1 MSRVHAGREI
11 KVCVLATHSLAF
23 HFLVSLLRADGR
35 ARVMKLEQR
44 KSCNLDSGEWIY
56 VIDCAGLPVPLCG
69 CLPRLRVFDRDAR
82 FLLLDEAP
90 MEVTTIIQL
99 GVHGFLTYKEVP
111 ADLLAALYAVA
122 EGKTWFNQNLLKD
135 YVHKAL
141 LAQKGECNGNSRLTL
156 REAEIMEL
164 LEKRYSN
171 HEIASLLGI
180 RNSTVKFHVSNLF
193 SKLQVSNRH
202 SLLKKYDAVDRWKR
216 LLLYTSIARP

>member
-1 MSRVHAGREI
+1 MSRVRAGREI
-11 KVCVLATHSLAF
+11 NVCVLATHSLAF
-23 HFLVSLLRADGR
+23 HFIVFLLRADSR
-35 ARVMKLEQR
+35 VRVMKLEQR
-44 KSCNLDSGEWIY
+44 RNCSLDSGEWLY
-56 VIDCAGLPVPLCG
+56 VIDCAGLAVPLCG
-69 CLPRLRVFDRDAR
+69 CLPRLRVFDRNAR

-111 ADLLAALYAVA
+111 ADFLSALYAVA

-135 YVHKAL
+135 YVHNAL
-141 LAQKGECNGNSRLTL
+141 LAQSGESNGNSRLTL

-216 LLLYTSIARP
+216 LLLYTSIAQP